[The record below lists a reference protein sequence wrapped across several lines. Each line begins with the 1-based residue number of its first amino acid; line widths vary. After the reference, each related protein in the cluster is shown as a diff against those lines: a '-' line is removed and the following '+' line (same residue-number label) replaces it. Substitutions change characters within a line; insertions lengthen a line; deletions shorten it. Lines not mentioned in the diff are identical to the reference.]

1 MSPESNSLIVLNIKD
16 KIFHRIKR
24 YIQIEKKKIIVK
36 FLELDF
42 LTENGEIDNNWLSIP
57 LGFSVFLVQEEGS
70 LEKGL
75 DHT

>member
-57 LGFSVFLVQEEGS
+57 LGFSVFLVQEEES

>member
-36 FLELDF
+36 FLDLDF

>member
-57 LGFSVFLVQEEGS
+57 LGFLVFLVQEEGS